1 MARIQDFVNVQVLLK
16 TGSIPPQGFG
26 LELFLVDDPQIPVDV
41 RFKYVDSDSYSDEF
55 SSGSTPYDFAQVFFG
70 QALKADE
77 LMIGRWIESASHP
90 FFIWGPNYYSDY
102 LLWKAVSDGSFS
114 VLDNATPSP
123 NEVQLTAI
131 DFTAVT
137 SFDDVLTVLNT
148 ELSLLVTPAITGLDG
163 AEFKI
168 DGAGRVVLE
177 MPTIG
182 ASAAKIFI
190 GEISPAVGTDLSVF
204 FMDAEYGT
212 SIEGFDAEDPQ
223 DALDAI
229 SDIDDSFYNVAMRG
243 GTDEQKLDLAS
254 YIETKE
260 KLLDLVTF
268 DADTKDPL
276 VTDDLASE
284 LKALTLKRTM
294 IIYTEHTD
302 QYPDAAIAGRIL
314 PTKEG
319 TVNWAWKLVSLVT
332 KSGLTLPLTIGER
345 NALDDKN
352 CNYFIDIKGNVT
364 MYDGITSGN
373 EEKRIMLGRDWF
385 VARIR
390 ESIYTDMINDDLH
403 AFDNETLTRVEQ
415 RIWEWADEAI
425 DRRILVNTVDRPF
438 TVTLP
443 DADDIPPS
451 ERATHKLTVTDAFRG
466 FLNSAINDY
475 ELIGTWEL

>member
-1 MARIQDFVNVQVLLK
+1 MARIQDYVNVQVLLK

-90 FFIWGPNYYSDY
+90 YFIWGSDY
-102 LLWKAVSDGSFS
+102 ETDFEVWKLITNGEFAVI
-114 VLDNATPSP
+114 DNATPTP
-123 NEVQLTAI
+123 NRDELLGLTFA
-131 DFTAVT
+131 AVT

-148 ELSLLVTPAITGLDG
+148 ALSLIAVPNITGLDN

-177 MPTIG
+177 MPTTG
-182 ASAAKIFI
+182 ASAAKIFLTTVTT
-190 GEISPAVGTDLSVF
+190 PTATDLSAL
-204 FMDAEYGT
+204 MDATEGT

-284 LKALTLKRTM
+284 LKALTLKRTL

-319 TVNWAWKLVSLVT
+319 TVNWAWTLVSLVT

-415 RIWEWADEAI
+415 RIWEWAEEAI